1 MAEAISVAR
10 DERTAS
16 LEARQAEWAGT
27 PTIGAKQ
34 VFEVCWLRGQDL
46 LKTLRW
52 QLAMK
57 QLHARTTTVTSTITL
72 QGHPTS
78 RSRKFIRE
86 NFNYCH

>member
-34 VFEVCWLRGQDL
+34 VFEVCWLRG
-46 LKTLRW
+46 
-52 QLAMK
+52 
-57 QLHARTTTVTSTITL
+57 HATTVTCI
-72 QGHPTS
+72 
-78 RSRKFIRE
+78 
-86 NFNYCH
+86 